1 MLGENRPTNRSRTK
15 SRKRAPRMGG
25 FFHRGP
31 MDTFNAFR
39 QKCSQEDRD
48 AGWSC
53 TKRVARGA
61 TAGETVSTRNFGGDL
76 DSRRR
81 EDPRTSQRPTGY
93 GDDTSSSPR
102 ATDGRLA
109 GEAAV
114 GECGQVHYTWAHQEA
129 QQIEIPSVNS
139 WTKGSTA
146 GRGVRKFCRS
156 YAAENTSACSVVS
169 ATQIRSTPSI
179 QPQIRGTQCLKQE
192 MSQTSVSMPCLG
204 RLRCRQSIPDIP
216 NVEKQIKD
224 LSAVINLEGSV
235 GMLELTSDME
245 EDDVEDNQLKA
256 SMKGSHKLPRTFR
269 GSTPPTKVAQQHL
282 NPRTQK
288 VREMK
293 QKGCHEV
300 QGQMHPVQLS
310 ENRQLH
316 D

>member
-1 MLGENRPTNRSRTK
+1 MLGENRRTNRSRTK
-15 SRKRAPRMGG
+15 SRKRAPRIGG

-61 TAGETVSTRNFGGDL
+61 TVGETVSTRNFGGDL

-109 GEAAV
+109 CEAAV

-146 GRGVRKFCRS
+146 GRGVRKFCRG

-179 QPQIRGTQCLKQE
+179 QPQIGGTQCLKQE
-192 MSQTSVSMPCLG
+192 MSQTSASMLGETTMPAKHSRHSECGKANQGSQCCHQLRRIGGDG
-204 RLRCRQSIPDIP
+204 RLDIRHGRGRCRGQSAQGLLHERITQAAK
-216 NVEKQIKD
+216 NLQR
-224 LSAVINLEGSV
+224 INTTDQSSPATPQPQDTKGPRDEAEGMS
-235 GMLELTSDME
+235 
-245 EDDVEDNQLKA
+245 
-256 SMKGSHKLPRTFR
+256 
-269 GSTPPTKVAQQHL
+269 
-282 NPRTQK
+282 
-288 VREMK
+288 
-293 QKGCHEV
+293 
-300 QGQMHPVQLS
+300 
-310 ENRQLH
+310 
-316 D
+316 